1 MGYQEYRK
9 DAMTCL
15 TWHASGCRI
24 CWILGI
30 IFALLGAIAA
40 ATEITLGLGAVTWL
54 LLAIAAFVASIPCCI
69 AWAAGLFLH
78 AIEARSTKEK

>member
-1 MGYQEYRK
+1 M
-9 DAMTCL
+9 
-15 TWHASGCRI
+15 
-24 CWILGI
+24 
-30 IFALLGAIAA
+30 A
-40 ATEITLGLGAVTWL
+40 ATEIMLGLGAVSWL